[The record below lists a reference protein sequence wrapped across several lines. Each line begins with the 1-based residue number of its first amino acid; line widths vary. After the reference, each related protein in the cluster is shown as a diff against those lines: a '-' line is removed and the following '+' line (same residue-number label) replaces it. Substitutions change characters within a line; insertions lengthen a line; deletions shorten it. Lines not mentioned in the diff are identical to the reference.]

1 MELAKFTDVIWDA
14 RNSKK
19 KEITIGEETAL
30 EKAVAALT
38 ILNKKKWQGGKN
50 RDGGCPRGGQGGD
63 RGGGQAQQSL
73 CEKHKKFGEFAH
85 YCSSPKTCSWSG
97 NE

>member
-38 ILNKKKWQGGKN
+38 ILNKKWQGGKN